1 MTVFAP
7 RLDILPPAQR
17 LLWPEFAKLP
27 RVFVLYGGTAVAL
40 HLGHRESEDF
50 DFFTS
55 SPLDR
60 QALHA
65 QFAWLESAETIQD
78 EPSTYSVS
86 ADLGHGPIKISLF
99 GGLKIGRV
107 GPVFW
112 TQDFVL
118 PVAAPIDLLAHKLKT
133 ILLRAHAKDYRDIAA
148 LLRSRVEL
156 AAGLAAAEAIF
167 GRGFAPAE
175 AVRALSYFDDIVDGD
190 RLLAADRAQLIAAV
204 ECLPSTLPTMAL
216 AAPVIGAT
224 T

>member
-7 RLDILPPAQR
+7 KLEILPAAQR
-17 LLWPEFAKLP
+17 ALWPEFAKLP
-27 RVFVLYGGTAVAL
+27 RDFVLYGGTAVAL

-60 QALHA
+60 DALHA

-78 EPSTYSVS
+78 APSTYSVS

-112 TQDFVL
+112 TQDSVL

-133 ILLRAHAKDYRDIAA
+133 ILQRAHAKDYRDIAA
-148 LLRSRVEL
+148 LLRSQIDL

-167 GRGFAPAE
+167 GRGFAAAE
-175 AVRALSYFDDIVDGD
+175 ALRALSYFGDIVDGD
-190 RLLAADRAQLIAAV
+190 RLPAAERAHLQASV
-204 ECLPSTLPTMAL
+204 ESLPPTLPTMAL
-216 AAPVIGAT
+216 AAPVISAPA
-224 T
+224 